1 VERIA
6 ILTSA
11 SAPVTIAGMR
21 SRWKPILL
29 VLLAAVLYGAS
40 APLAK
45 LLLEQVEPIV
55 MSSLLYLGAG
65 LGVSLLRFGWHLSGQ
80 AQKEARL
87 NLREWPWLTAS
98 VLVGGVLAPI
108 VLMFGLRSTPAA
120 TASLLINFEGVAT
133 AMLGVWIFREHVSQ
147 RAWFS
152 ILVVTGA
159 SILLSLDMTTPWGFS
174 LGTLAV
180 VAAYLLWGFD
190 NHVSRHL
197 SVKDPL
203 MLVSFRGIVAGAIS
217 LGLAILFGQTLP
229 AWQGWLFG
237 ILLGFLSYG
246 CALVFFI
253 FSMRDLGATRAMTFF
268 SAAPFVGAVLSFVV
282 FRQLPNAF
290 FWVSLPL
297 MMIGAWLL
305 ATENH
310 SHIHQHVFQEHEH
323 RHRHDDGHHDH
334 HPPQDAAV
342 PLSHS
347 HWHRHQ
353 RLAHD
358 HPHLPD
364 LHHRHGHGRRDDPK
378 EE

>member
-1 VERIA
+1 
-6 ILTSA
+6 
-11 SAPVTIAGMR
+11 MR

-40 APLAK
+40 APFTK

-55 MSSLLYLGAG
+55 LSSLLYLGAG
-65 LGVSLLRFGWHLSGQ
+65 LGVTLLRFGWHASGQ

-87 NLREWPWLTAS
+87 NAREWPWLTAS

-108 VLMFGLRSTPAA
+108 VLMFSMRSTPAA

-133 AMLGVWIFREHVSQ
+133 AMLGVWIFHEHVSR

-159 SILLSLDMTTPWGFS
+159 SILLSLDMASPWGFS
-174 LGTLAV
+174 LGTLGV
-180 VAAYLLWGFD
+180 VTAYLLWGFD

-197 SVKDPL
+197 SIKDPL
-203 MLVSFRGIVAGAIS
+203 MLVSFRGIVAGTIS
-217 LGLAILFGQTLP
+217 LGLAILFGQAFP
-229 AWQGWLFG
+229 SWQGWLFG

-246 CALVFFI
+246 SALVFFI
-253 FSMRDLGATRAMTFF
+253 FSMRDLGATRAMSFF
-268 SAAPFVGAVLSFVV
+268 SAAPFVGAALSFAI

-290 FWVSLPL
+290 FWVSLPF

-310 SHIHQHVFQEHEH
+310 SHPHEHAFQEHEH
-323 RHRHDDGHHDH
+323 RHHHNDGHHGH
-334 HPPQDAAV
+334 HPKEDATS

-347 HWHRHQ
+347 HWHRHE
-353 RLAHD
+353 RLVHE
-358 HPHLPD
+358 HSHLPD
-364 LHHRHGHGRRDDPK
+364 LHHRHGHGRRGTPK